1 MFSKKSS
8 TSKPKFLN
16 LHTLAPITVAVLTVY
31 SSAASADYVLT
42 NGVSL
47 TGTNPAVD
55 IYQTDKNLTLTN
67 LSGAALYKVG
77 VEALATTDFTFTSNG
92 GNGSLKDVFIQGFK
106 ETGTLTLANTNGNA
120 LASNYKISG
129 FENINITT
137 TGEYTYALRGQGNNS
152 IQGKK
157 NHGYS

>member
-47 TGTNPAVD
+47 TGTDPAVD
-55 IYQTDKNLTLTN
+55 IYQTDKNRL
-67 LSGAALYKVG
+67 
-77 VEALATTDFTFTSNG
+77 FG
-92 GNGSLKDVFIQGFK
+92 GMCGLNRSIR
-106 ETGTLTLANTNGNA
+106 
-120 LASNYKISG
+120 YP
-129 FENINITT
+129 
-137 TGEYTYALRGQGNNS
+137 RGG
-152 IQGKK
+152 
-157 NHGYS
+157 

>member
-67 LSGAALYKVG
+67 LSGAALYKV
-77 VEALATTDFTFTSNG
+77 
-92 GNGSLKDVFIQGFK
+92 
-106 ETGTLTLANTNGNA
+106 
-120 LASNYKISG
+120 
-129 FENINITT
+129 
-137 TGEYTYALRGQGNNS
+137 ALRGYVWVESIHQIPSGRLGNGMRILEQIS
-152 IQGKK
+152 
-157 NHGYS
+157 